1 MMNVKNIVMLTALV
15 GALTTSVNVFAE
27 PMPPKGTTVN
37 TIPLTTVETN
47 VKTSSSQMMPG
58 MASMPSGS
66 TNNGMAHSG
75 MSGSMNNNN
84 NNMGTPMTSDMNMSD
99 SSATPSASER
109 MPDTMNQPTTP

>member
-1 MMNVKNIVMLTALV
+1 MMNAKNIVMLTALV

-47 VKTSSSQMMPG
+47 VKTSSGQMMPG
-58 MASMPSGS
+58 MASMPSDS
-66 TNNGMAHSG
+66 MNNGMANSG
-75 MSGSMNNNN
+75 MRSGMN

>member
-1 MMNVKNIVMLTALV
+1 MMKLKSIVMLTALL

-37 TIPLTTVETN
+37 TIALTTVETN
-47 VKTSSSQMMPG
+47 VKSSSGQMMPG
-58 MASMPSGS
+58 MGNMS
-66 TNNGMAHSG
+66 
-75 MSGSMNNNN
+75 SGSMNRSMANTGMSADMH

-99 SSATPSASER
+99 NSATPSASER

>member
-47 VKTSSSQMMPG
+47 VKTSSGQMMPG
-58 MASMPSGS
+58 MASMPSDS
-66 TNNGMAHSG
+66 MNNGMANSG
-75 MSGSMNNNN
+75 MN

>member
-1 MMNVKNIVMLTALV
+1 MLTALV

-47 VKTSSSQMMPG
+47 VKTSSGQMMPG
-58 MASMPSGS
+58 MASMPSDS
-66 TNNGMAHSG
+66 MNNGMANSG
-75 MSGSMNNNN
+75 MN
-84 NNMGTPMTSDMNMSD
+84 NNMGTPMTSDMSD

>member
-15 GALTTSVNVFAE
+15 GALTTSVNVCAE

-47 VKTSSSQMMPG
+47 VKTSSGQMMPG
-58 MASMPSGS
+58 MASMPSDS
-66 TNNGMAHSG
+66 MNNGMANSG
-75 MSGSMNNNN
+75 MN

>member
-47 VKTSSSQMMPG
+47 VKTSSGQMMPG
-58 MASMPSGS
+58 MSSMPSDS
-66 TNNGMAHSG
+66 MNNGMANSG
-75 MSGSMNNNN
+75 MSSGMN

>member
-1 MMNVKNIVMLTALV
+1 MMNAKNIVMLTALV

-47 VKTSSSQMMPG
+47 VKTSSGQMMPG
-58 MASMPSGS
+58 MASMPSDS
-66 TNNGMAHSG
+66 MNNGMANSG
-75 MSGSMNNNN
+75 MN

>member
-1 MMNVKNIVMLTALV
+1 MMNVKNIVILTALV

-47 VKTSSSQMMPG
+47 VKTSSGQMMPG
-58 MASMPSGS
+58 MASMPSDS
-66 TNNGMAHSG
+66 MNNGMANSG
-75 MSGSMNNNN
+75 MN

>member
-1 MMNVKNIVMLTALV
+1 MNVKNIVMLTALV

-47 VKTSSSQMMPG
+47 VKTSSGQMMPG
-58 MASMPSGS
+58 MASMPSDS
-66 TNNGMAHSG
+66 MNNGMANSG
-75 MSGSMNNNN
+75 MN

>member
-1 MMNVKNIVMLTALV
+1 MMNAKNIVMLTALV

-47 VKTSSSQMMPG
+47 VKTSSGQMMPG
-58 MASMPSGS
+58 MASMPSDS
-66 TNNGMAHSG
+66 MNNGMANSG
-75 MSGSMNNNN
+75 MN
-84 NNMGTPMTSDMNMSD
+84 NNMGTPMTSDMNMSN

>member
-47 VKTSSSQMMPG
+47 VKTNSGQMMPG
-58 MASMPSGS
+58 MASMPSDS
-66 TNNGMAHSG
+66 MNNGMANSG
-75 MSGSMNNNN
+75 MN

>member
-47 VKTSSSQMMPG
+47 VKTSSGQMMPG
-58 MASMPSGS
+58 MASMPSDS
-66 TNNGMAHSG
+66 MNNGMANSG
-75 MSGSMNNNN
+75 MN
-84 NNMGTPMTSDMNMSD
+84 NNMGTPMTSDMSD